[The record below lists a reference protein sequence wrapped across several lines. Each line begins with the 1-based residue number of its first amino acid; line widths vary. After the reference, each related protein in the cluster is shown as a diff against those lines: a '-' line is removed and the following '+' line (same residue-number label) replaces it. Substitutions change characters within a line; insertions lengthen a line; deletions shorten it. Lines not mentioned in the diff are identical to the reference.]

1 MIVFREVVDRV
12 KFLQVEGALRW
23 GIWDSGQRQVRLAI
37 RRGPQ
42 LLDSFIVT
50 EGKWKEQV
58 MVPIKMATMTNH
70 NRDLLKDYRV
80 PGFVLNTL

>member
-1 MIVFREVVDRV
+1 MIVIREVVDRV
-12 KFLQVEGALRW
+12 KFLQVEGALRR
-23 GIWDSGQRQVRLAI
+23 GIWDSGQWQVRLAR

-70 NRDLLKDYRV
+70 KPQQRFAKRLQGARLR
-80 PGFVLNTL
+80 T